1 MMEKWRAFFISVLIL
16 FGIFGSELAVK
27 TSCPQEALSLP
38 DTDISAGIKI
48 PVPRTAG
55 AVRFNRISFQYTATA
70 PVRAVFVYQ
79 QGARRVEEEL
89 LLSETE
95 HAASML
101 LEGYLQRKTA
111 SRLLAVRFA
120 PMRQDDACKLS
131 VSGFTCDV
139 QTVPRADVLYLENE
153 HYKIGVKLN
162 WGGGLCYF
170 EDKTNGSYGNLLNC
184 HDTGRLVQQSY
195 YGPTEI
201 EGYENG
207 VYSGAVWGYNPVQ
220 GGDQYGNVSKLVA
233 LETAENR
240 IRVVCR
246 PLDWA
251 LNNVPTQTYYTS
263 VYELTGSGLTA
274 FNTAVDFLATAWGDR
289 QQEIP
294 AFYTVSALG
303 NFTFY
308 DGAAP
313 WTDAPLRTETDLGFW
328 AGKPA
333 FELDEDNSETWCAWT
348 DGTGYGVGLY
358 TPAATQLLAGRF
370 QYNGTSD
377 PEADPTNYVAPLGVF
392 RLRFGEP
399 YTYTFYL
406 TAGSVG
412 EIRQTF
418 KEIQAQAGPE
428 RQN

>member
-1 MMEKWRAFFISVLIL
+1 MMVKFTAFWIALLIL
-16 FGIFGSELAVK
+16 FGAFGDALSVK
-27 TSCPQEALSLP
+27 TRCPMETLTLY
-38 DTDISAGIKI
+38 DTDISDGIEI
-48 PVPRTAG
+48 SVPRAAG

-79 QGARRVEEEL
+79 QGARRAEEEL
-89 LLSETE
+89 LLSEKE
-95 HAASML
+95 QAASML
-101 LEGYLQRKTA
+101 LDGYLQRKTA

-120 PMRQDDACKLS
+120 PIAQDQDCTLS
-131 VSGFTCDV
+131 VSGFTCDL
-139 QTVPRADVLYLENE
+139 QTVPRGDVLYMENE

-170 EDKTNGSYGNLLNC
+170 EDKTNASYGNLLNC

-195 YGPTEI
+195 YGPTQI

-207 VYSGAVWGYNPVQ
+207 VYSDAVWSYNPVQ
-220 GGDQYGNVSKLVA
+220 GGDQYGNASKLVA

-274 FNTAVDFLATAWGDR
+274 VNTAVDFLATAWQDR

-333 FELDEDNSETWCAWT
+333 FALDENNSETWCAWT

-358 TPAATQLLAGRF
+358 TPVATQLLAGRF
-370 QYNGTSD
+370 QYNGTAD

-399 YTYTFYL
+399 FTYTYYL
-406 TAGSVG
+406 TAGSVSG
-412 EIRQTF
+412 IRQTF
-418 KEIQAQAGPE
+418 REIRTQADT
-428 RQN
+428 